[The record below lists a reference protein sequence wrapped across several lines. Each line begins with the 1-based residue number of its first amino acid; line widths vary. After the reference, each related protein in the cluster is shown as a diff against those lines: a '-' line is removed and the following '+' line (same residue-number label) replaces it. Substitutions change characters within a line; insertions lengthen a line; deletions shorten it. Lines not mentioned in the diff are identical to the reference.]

1 MQSCERTYYF
11 KEKFLRVISRLR
23 NSPNT
28 INPFYFTESTISFKL
43 ARMNISELARR
54 LRVPTEE
61 LRSKLPELGFDIG
74 LKALKVPDKDVGKIQ
89 HAWQEYKKRQYLQ
102 KKMEEQKAR
111 VDRKA
116 QVAAGDAPHVK
127 IPPTVSVRDFAA
139 SLDLPVAKVM
149 QELMRSGILASLNE
163 RIDFET
169 ATIIAEDL
177 GFIAELADEK
187 SDDVTEVAA
196 DRLSEIRAEGV
207 ASGETLP
214 RAPVIVVMGH
224 VDHGKTSLLD
234 VIRKTNVVEGEAGG
248 ITQHIGAYQVVRKD
262 RALTF
267 IDTPGHEAFTV
278 MRSRGAKVA
287 DIAILV
293 VAADDGVQPQTKE
306 AINIIKAAKLPFVV
320 AINKIDKEGAN
331 IEFVKTKLAELELVP
346 EDWGGKTICVP
357 ISAKKNQN
365 IDGLLDVLLLVAD
378 LEKHNIVAN
387 PNRAAVGTIIE
398 SRVDKGEGAVA
409 TILVQAG
416 TLKLQDTIGVSGVN
430 YGRVRAMRAF
440 DGSAIQAAGPS
451 TPVKILGLK
460 AAPSV
465 GDILEVAAD
474 AATLEPLRAQ
484 ASRRTGVEEITTL
497 STAAKKEED
506 TAGEKVF
513 LNVLVKADVLG
524 SLEAVI
530 GMLQKINN
538 PNVGVQ
544 IVGKGLGNVTDA
556 DVLRAE
562 ASKAVVLA
570 FNVKPAGVAAQ
581 MARDKAVDLE
591 EYSVIYKLF
600 ESVVER
606 LKKLIPSEK
615 IYTELGVGEVLA
627 IFKKIEKGMII
638 GVKVKKGKFIPGAT
652 LRVLR
657 GEQVVGEGKI
667 EALQS
672 GKTSIKDVLAGQDCG
687 LSFQGK
693 TKIEVGDTLEAYH
706 EELQARTLV
715 VEGAK

>member
-1 MQSCERTYYF
+1 
-11 KEKFLRVISRLR
+11 
-23 NSPNT
+23 
-28 INPFYFTESTISFKL
+28 
-43 ARMNISELARR
+43 MNISELARR

-74 LKALKVPDKDVGKIQ
+74 AKAIKVPDKDVGKIQ
-89 HAWQEYKKRQYLQ
+89 RAWQEYKKRQYLQ

-111 VDRKA
+111 ADRKA
-116 QVAAGDAPHVK
+116 QVAAGDAPRVQ
-127 IPPTVSVRDFAA
+127 IPQTISVRDFATA
-139 SLDLPVAKVM
+139 LDLPVAKVM

-177 GFIAELADEK
+177 GFIAELKDGGATEE
-187 SDDVTEVAA
+187 TEVGA
-196 DRLSEIRAEGV
+196 DRLTQVREEEKANGD
-207 ASGETLP
+207 LKP
-214 RAPVIVVMGH
+214 RPPVIVVMGH

-234 VIRKTNVVEGEAGG
+234 VIRTTNVVAGEAGG
-248 ITQHIGAYQVVRKD
+248 ITQHIGAYQVERKD
-262 RALTF
+262 HKLTF

-306 AINIIKAAKLPFVV
+306 AIDIIKAAKLPFVV
-320 AINKIDKEGAN
+320 AINKIDKENAN
-331 IEFVKTKLAELELVP
+331 VELVKTKLAELGLVP

-357 ISAKKNQN
+357 ISAKKNMN

-378 LEKHNIVAN
+378 LEKDNIVAS
-387 PNRAAVGTIIE
+387 PDRPAAGTIIE

-409 TILVQAG
+409 TVLVQTG
-416 TLKLQDTIGVSGVN
+416 TLRVQDTIGVRGVN
-430 YGRVRAMRAF
+430 YGRVRAMRAY
-440 DGSAIQAAGPS
+440 DGTMLKEAGPS

-465 GDILEVAAD
+465 GDILEVAED
-474 AATLEPLRAQ
+474 PSTLEQLRAQ
-484 ASRRTGVEEITTL
+484 ATRKTGVEEISTT
-497 STAAKKEED
+497 STAAKKEEQAD
-506 TAGEKVF
+506 GEKVY

-538 PNVGVQ
+538 PHVGVQ

-562 ASKAVVLA
+562 AAKAVILA

-600 ESVVER
+600 ENVVER

-615 IYTELGVGEVLA
+615 VYTELGSGEVLA
-627 IFKKIEKGMII
+627 VFKKTDKGMIV
-638 GVKVKKGKFIPGAT
+638 GAKVKKGKFVPGAT

-672 GKTSIKDVLAGQDCG
+672 GKTSVKDILAGQDCG